1 MKQFKFSI
9 NGNEYNVDIQH
20 FEENVATV
28 EVNGTVYSVQLNK
41 EIKVPKTPVL
51 VRPEVPKPTAKEQ
64 RITKTQTKTSNI
76 AVKSP
81 LPGTIISV
89 LVHEG
94 DEVTMGQKLLTM
106 EAMKMENNVLAE
118 KAGTVTSVRV
128 KPGDTVLQNDV
139 LLEIH

>member
-28 EVNGTVYSVQLNK
+28 EVNGTVYSVQLHK

-51 VRPEVPKPTAKEQ
+51 VRSEMAKPTAKEQ
-64 RITKTQTKTSNI
+64 RITKTQIKTSNI

-81 LPGTIISV
+81 LPGTIITV
-89 LVHEG
+89 LVREG

-128 KPGDTVLQNDV
+128 KSGDTVLQNDV

>member
-1 MKQFKFSI
+1 MKQFKFTI
-9 NGNEYNVDIQH
+9 NGNEYNVDVQQ

-28 EVNGTVYSVQLNK
+28 EVNGTVYSVQLQK

-51 VRPEVPKPTAKEQ
+51 VRSEMAKPTAQEQ

-81 LPGTIISV
+81 LPGIIVTV
-89 LVHEG
+89 LVREG

-118 KAGTVTSVRV
+118 KVGTVTSVRV